1 MSDRTVRILRP
12 DEQRAAWDLFRAA
25 LHVQPGTDE
34 EWDRVSAAYE
44 AERSWGVF
52 EPDLVGTA
60 RSFAAEMVVP
70 GGKRLPLAAVTG
82 VGVRAGRTRR
92 GVLSALQA
100 AQLGDLAERGVALAL
115 LHASEG
121 AIYGRYGYGVTTLAS
136 QVVVKKHRA
145 QLRPDVPAGGEVTV
159 LGIDEAAPRWPELYA
174 ATATGHVGA
183 MTRPEIYWPG
193 FEGHLRRRAKLVQT
207 AVHRGQDGT
216 DGYVIYHV
224 EEGAAHDNG
233 KLQVVEFSYANP
245 AAFAGLW
252 RFLLSVDLVDEI
264 VLPMRPLGEPHA
276 LLFTDPRM
284 AKTESIDDESWLRL
298 VDVPVALAARTYGAA
313 EPVVI
318 EVADRSLPANDGRY
332 LVGPDGASRTD
343 AEPALRLSADTLAML
358 YFGTWRAS
366 ALADTGRIEV
376 FDPAA
381 PEAADVLFGTRES
394 VWCGTFF

>member
-12 DEQRAAWDLFRAA
+12 DEQRGAWDLFRAA

-34 EWDRVSAAYE
+34 DWDRVSKAYE

-70 GGKRLPLAAVTG
+70 GGARLPLAAVTG

-100 AQLGDLAERGVALAL
+100 AQLADFAERGVALSL
-115 LHASEG
+115 LYASEG
-121 AIYGRYGYGVTTLAS
+121 AIYGRYGYGVATLAKR
-136 QVVVKKHRA
+136 VVVDRHRA
-145 QLRPDVPAGGEVTV
+145 QLRLDVPAGGEVTV
-159 LGIDEAAPRWPELYA
+159 LGVDEAAPKWPELYA
-174 ATATGHVGA
+174 ATATGRVGA
-183 MTRPEIYWPG
+183 MTRSEVYWPG
-193 FEGHLRRRAKLVQT
+193 YEASLRRRAKLLQT
-207 AVHRGQDGT
+207 AVHRGPDGD
-216 DGYVIYHV
+216 DGFLTYYV
-224 EEGAAHDNG
+224 EEDANEHA
-233 KLQVVEFSYANP
+233 KLNVMAFHYANP

-264 VLPMRPLGEPHA
+264 VLAMRPLDEPHA
-276 LLFTDPRM
+276 LLFADPRM
-284 AKTESIDDESWLRL
+284 AKTESTDDECWLRL
-298 VDVPVALAARTYGAA
+298 VDVRAALAARTYGPA
-313 EPVVI
+313 EPVVL
-318 EVADRSLPANDGRY
+318 EVFDRSLPGNDGRY
-332 LVGPDGASRTD
+332 VVGPDGASRTD

-366 ALADTGRIEV
+366 ALAATGRIEV

>member
-1 MSDRTVRILRP
+1 MSDHTVRVLRP
-12 DEQRAAWDLFRAA
+12 DEHRAAWDLFRAA

-34 EWDRVSAAYE
+34 EWERACAVHQDGRVL
-44 AERSWGVF
+44 GVF
-52 EPDLVGTA
+52 GPELIGTT
-60 RSFAAEMVVP
+60 RSFDSEMVVH
-70 GGKRLPLAAVTG
+70 GGARLPLAGVTG

-100 AQLGDLAERGVALAL
+100 AQLADFAERGVALAL
-115 LHASEG
+115 LYASEG
-121 AIYGRYGYGVTTLAS
+121 AIYGRYGYGVATLAKR
-136 QVVVKKHRA
+136 VVVDRRRA
-145 QLRPDVPAGGEVTV
+145 ELRPDVPAGGEVTV
-159 LGIDEAAPRWPELYA
+159 YGVDEAAPKWPELYS
-174 ATATGHVGA
+174 ATAMGRVAA
-183 MTRPEIYWPG
+183 MTRSESYWPG
-193 FEGHLRRRAKLVQT
+193 YESQVRRRAKLLQT
-207 AVHRGQDGT
+207 AVHRGPDGD
-216 DGYVIYHV
+216 DGYLTYYV
-224 EEGAAHDNG
+224 EEDSHDHA
-233 KLQVVEFSYANP
+233 KLQVMAFHYANP

-252 RFLLSVDLVDEI
+252 RFLLSVDLVEEI
-264 VLPMRPLGEPHA
+264 VLPMRPLDEPHA

-298 VDVPVALAARTYGAA
+298 VDVPAALAARTYGPA

-318 EVADRSLPANDGRY
+318 EVSDRSLPANDGRY
-332 LVGPDGASRTD
+332 LIGPDGASRTD

-376 FDPAA
+376 LDPAA